1 MERKYQKYKINVQ
14 YLNGDIEDI
23 NMAGINTSSYSKML
37 EVYHRIKNTYADK
50 VKIINF
56 IGIDQ
61 EGNMHIKFTKE
72 IKHKGRDDL
81 KQDINEILD
90 NISKEIL
97 LIKEKNFYHHGLID
111 ALNKKEDLKL
121 HELESLDKVKF
132 NNEADEDKE
141 ILRIGKELKN
151 IRIERRWH
159 KDQFSLISK
168 LGEQRI
174 GNESVNFTHLSN
186 VFKPRLSKQVIKPL
200 NMKVAE
206 ELKLYKEE
214 PIKDKEK
221 QVNNL
226 QKYFEKV
233 IVDEADNRLIAYNK
247 AKAI

>member
-1 MERKYQKYKINVQ
+1 MSKKYQKYKINVQ

-97 LIKEKNFYHHGLID
+97 LIK
-111 ALNKKEDLKL
+111 
-121 HELESLDKVKF
+121 
-132 NNEADEDKE
+132 
-141 ILRIGKELKN
+141 
-151 IRIERRWH
+151 
-159 KDQFSLISK
+159 
-168 LGEQRI
+168 
-174 GNESVNFTHLSN
+174 
-186 VFKPRLSKQVIKPL
+186 
-200 NMKVAE
+200 
-206 ELKLYKEE
+206 
-214 PIKDKEK
+214 
-221 QVNNL
+221 
-226 QKYFEKV
+226 
-233 IVDEADNRLIAYNK
+233 
-247 AKAI
+247 